1 MKLKDAC
8 FLEGKL
14 WQSRHITLLTKVH
27 IDKAMVFPV
36 VLYGCESWT
45 IKVEHQRICAFKL
58 WCWRRFLRVLWTAR
72 KSNQSVLQE
81 INPEYSL
88 EELIS
93 KLKLQYFGYLMQR
106 ADSLKKTLILGKI
119 EGRRRREWQRMRWLV
134 GITDSMGMSLSK
146 HRQIMKDREAW
157 CAAVHEVTKSQ
168 TWLTDW
174 TTTTLRQMF
183 LFSLQFPYGRPSN
196 VYKSYYHLTS
206 KNIPSLCTSLT
217 SFSWVLL

>member
-1 MKLKDAC
+1 MVTATMKLKDAC
-8 FLEGKL
+8 SLEGKL

-36 VLYGCESWT
+36 VLYGCKSWT

-72 KSNQSVLQE
+72 RSNQSVLQE

-106 ADSLKKTLILGKI
+106 ADSLKKPWYWERLKAGGEGGDKEWDGWLASLIQWAWVWANT
-119 EGRRRREWQRMRWLV
+119 GR
-134 GITDSMGMSLSK
+134 
-146 HRQIMKDREAW
+146 
-157 CAAVHEVTKSQ
+157 
-168 TWLTDW
+168 
-174 TTTTLRQMF
+174 
-183 LFSLQFPYGRPSN
+183 
-196 VYKSYYHLTS
+196 
-206 KNIPSLCTSLT
+206 
-217 SFSWVLL
+217 